1 MQQFSNQEIAE
12 LKSRVDQIH
21 DLLAGRGEE
30 SPAAGVDVRSTAV
43 GRRARPKSGLLDQ
56 LSFSIQ
62 IRRIRRSHFGSAEMS
77 GPIWD
82 MMLDLMLASAHGRV
96 LSASDLATGAGV
108 PLSSGLRMISAL
120 ERHGAGASLDRRARP
135 AANDRPSDRQRNRAH
150 GHLFR
155 EDRRGLAERADAG
168 SLTPLDRVR
177 GRLVAR
183 TVPGHPSHS
192 VISFIMRSTL
202 IIASRLIWQ
211 MRAALTSRVSPISCR
226 LSSSKK

>member
-21 DLLAGRGEE
+21 ELLASRGEE
-30 SPAAGVDVRSTAV
+30 SPGATVRAIDSARVDVSPA
-43 GRRARPKSGLLDQ
+43 AGLLDQ

-82 MMLDLMLASAHGRV
+82 MMLDLMLAGAHGRV

-120 ERHGAGASLDRRARP
+120 ERLGLVHRSIDERDRRRTIVRLTEIGTERMATYFEKIG
-135 AANDRPSDRQRNRAH
+135 AAWQQ
-150 GHLFR
+150 GQT
-155 EDRRGLAERADAG
+155 LAA
-168 SLTPLDRVR
+168 
-177 GRLVAR
+177 
-183 TVPGHPSHS
+183 
-192 VISFIMRSTL
+192 
-202 IIASRLIWQ
+202 
-211 MRAALTSRVSPISCR
+211 
-226 LSSSKK
+226 